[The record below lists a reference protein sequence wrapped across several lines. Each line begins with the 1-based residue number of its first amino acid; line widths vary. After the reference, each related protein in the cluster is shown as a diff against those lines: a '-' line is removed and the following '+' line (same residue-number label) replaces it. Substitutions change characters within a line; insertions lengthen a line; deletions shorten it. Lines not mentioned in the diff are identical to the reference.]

1 MLSGLIGGGGADL
14 TKLVGGLLS
23 GRAQAATGDRQGKFS
38 SIGNLVGRGLGACFG
53 GPVGA
58 CIGSGIG
65 GLIGGFFDKQAK
77 NKHVAQDKLLV
88 VGHNVVNDERMRLH
102 ASNND
107 IARLIDHMKLYREQE
122 LLAAGVRGPDI
133 DELYRNLL
141 DHDRA
146 LDDFANIVCSVALSC
161 QGAAK
166 GSGGATGFDGS
177 SAARPEEP
185 PIRFGGELS
194 RTL

>member
-1 MLSGLIGGGGADL
+1 MLSGLIGGGGAGL
-14 TKLVGGLLS
+14 NKLVGGLL
-23 GRAQAATGDRQGKFS
+23 GNRQGKLS
-38 SIGNLVGRGLGACFG
+38 SIGNLVGQGLGACFG

-102 ASNND
+102 TSN

-133 DELYRNLL
+133 EELYRNLR

-146 LDDFANIVCSVALSC
+146 LDDFAKIVCSMAAVAPWR
-161 QGAAK
+161 GH
-166 GSGGATGFDGS
+166 GIG
-177 SAARPEEP
+177 
-185 PIRFGGELS
+185 
-194 RTL
+194 

>member
-14 TKLVGGLLS
+14 TKLVGGLLG

-38 SIGNLVGRGLGACFG
+38 SIGNLVGQGLGACFG

-65 GLIGGFFDKQAK
+65 GLIGGFFDKQAN

-102 ASNND
+102 TSNGD

-133 DELYRNLL
+133 EELYSNLR

-146 LDDFANIVCSVALSC
+146 LDDFAKIVCSMGAVAPWR
-161 QGAAK
+161 GH
-166 GSGGATGFDGS
+166 GIG
-177 SAARPEEP
+177 
-185 PIRFGGELS
+185 
-194 RTL
+194 